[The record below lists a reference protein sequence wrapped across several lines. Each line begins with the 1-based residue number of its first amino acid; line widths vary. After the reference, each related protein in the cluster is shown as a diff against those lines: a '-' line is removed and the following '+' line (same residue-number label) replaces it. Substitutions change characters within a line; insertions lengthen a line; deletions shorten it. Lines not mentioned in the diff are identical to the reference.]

1 MQHKLGTEN
10 MVMFNNLDTHTTRR
24 LAPDNDPQ
32 LQRSRK
38 VLLIMLGISLGISLA
53 YTFVQVLKNTGN
65 SQTNTSVVGSIV
77 PIAFYGFGLLV
88 SYRYSETGLRVV
100 CNII

>member
-38 VLLIMLGISLGISLA
+38 VLLIMLGISLGLA
-53 YTFVQVLKNTGN
+53 LVGILAEIVNYEGN
-65 SQTNTSVVGSIV
+65 LETNIEIVVFIV
-77 PIAFYGFGLLV
+77 VFAFYGYGLFV
-88 SYRYSETGLRVV
+88 SYKYSEKGLRVV
-100 CNII
+100 CNLV